1 MTNRNVPLP
10 DVETRIARIT
20 GLPQRSIRA
29 AMDLFAGGA
38 TVPFVARYRKE
49 VTGNLDEEQLRT
61 VLGETE
67 RITQLDARREA
78 ILDSLNSRELLTPAL
93 ASAIAASE
101 TLHHLEDIYS
111 PYRPRRATRADK
123 AHEAGLTPAATE
135 VLRHPDLPP
144 DGIIRENAPEGLSLD
159 AARNGVADILAA
171 RLAADPDLRSELF
184 GIFQRQEALRTTR
197 ARGVSEAD
205 AATFRDYFDWKEPAR
220 SARPHR
226 LLAIFRGEKSG
237 QLSVTLRPPEAAAL
251 RIVRARLVALS
262 GDGQRDRAAAPHEK
276 WYEFAER
283 IAGES
288 WQRLLAPSLENR
300 FKRELRD
307 FAEEQSTIVFAA
319 ALRETL
325 LAPPFG
331 SRAVLAIDPGFRTG
345 SKVVAL
351 NATGNILHH
360 ETIFPVAPHDRRVE
374 AADRLRAVAA
384 DHRPQGIAVGN
395 GTAGREIEEF
405 LDEIALTD
413 SEGHRIPVI
422 RVNEAGASVYSASPE
437 ARREM
442 PDLAVE
448 YRGSVSIGRRL
459 QDPLAELVKVD
470 PAAIGVGQY
479 QHDIDP
485 RRLARALEG
494 TVESCVNTV
503 GVEINTAGEALLSR
517 VAGLDARS
525 ARGIVA
531 HRTAHGAFPR
541 RDAILDVP
549 GIGARRWE
557 QAAGFLRCRGSGDPR
572 DRTAIHPDHYSLV
585 EAMATSLGA
594 TTDEIVGAPELVE
607 RLTVEA
613 WVRPEDGIGEPTVR
627 DILEELRRGGSD
639 TRGAFEAPSFDRN
652 IRSINDLTVGLE
664 LSGTVGNVTA
674 FGAFVD
680 IGVHRDG
687 LVHISQLADRYV
699 RDPHEVVHVGQTV
712 TVRVIGIDVERER
725 INLSM
730 KRKDP

>member
-1 MTNRNVPLP
+1 MTDTNISLP
-10 DVETRIARIT
+10 AAETRIAGIT
-20 GLPQRSIRA
+20 GLPEGSVRA
-29 AMDLFAGGA
+29 ATKLFSEGA

-61 VLGETE
+61 LLGEME
-67 RITQLDARREA
+67 RIAQLDTRREA
-78 ILDSLNSRELLTPAL
+78 ILASMNSRELLTPAL
-93 ASAIAASE
+93 KQAIAAAE

-123 AHEAGLTPAATE
+123 AREAGLAPAARA
-135 VLRHPDLPP
+135 VLQRPAD
-144 DGIIRENAPEGLSLD
+144 DPEGTILRESPKGTPLE
-159 AARNGVADILAA
+159 AARDGVVDILAA
-171 RLAADPDLRSELF
+171 QLAADPDLRGDLF
-184 GIFQRQEALRTTR
+184 AIFQRQGAIRTTR
-197 ARGVSEAD
+197 ARGVTEAE

-237 QLSVTLRPPEAAAL
+237 QLSVSVRPPEAAAL
-251 RIVRARLVALS
+251 RITLARLVALA
-262 GDGQRDRAAAPHEK
+262 GDGELPSTATPHRR
-276 WYEFAER
+276 WHVLAER
-283 IAGES
+283 VAAEA

-300 FKRELRD
+300 IKRELREY
-307 FAEEQSTIVFAA
+307 AEEQSTVVFAA

-331 SRAVLAIDPGFRTG
+331 SRPVLAIDPGFRTG

-351 NATGNILHH
+351 SATGDILHH
-360 ETIFPVAPHDRRVE
+360 ETIYPVAPHDRRQE
-374 AADRLRAVAA
+374 AAERLRAISA
-384 DHRPQGIAVGN
+384 DHGPEGIAVGN

-405 LDEIALTD
+405 LADIALTD
-413 SEGHRIPVI
+413 ATGSPIPVI

-442 PDLAVE
+442 PDLAIE

-485 RRLARALEG
+485 RRLARALED
-494 TVESCVNTV
+494 TVESCVNAV
-503 GVEINTAGEALLSR
+503 GVEINTAGEALLAR

-531 HRTAHGAFPR
+531 HRREGGPFPR

-557 QAAGFLRCRGSGDPR
+557 QAAGFLRCRRSADPR
-572 DRTAIHPDHYSLV
+572 DRTAIHPDHYPLV
-585 EAMATSLGA
+585 DEMAASLGVSVQ
-594 TTDEIVGAPELVE
+594 DLVGTPELVD
-607 RLTVEA
+607 RIPVEG
-613 WVRPEDGIGEPTVR
+613 WVRPDRGVGEPTLR
-627 DILEELRRGGSD
+627 DILEELRRGGGD
-639 TRGAFEAPSFDRN
+639 TRGAFEAPAFDRN
-652 IRSINDLTVGLE
+652 IRTIGDLTVGLE
-664 LSGTVGNVTA
+664 LTGTVGNVTA

-687 LVHISQLADRYV
+687 LVHISELADRYV
-699 RDPHEVVHVGQTV
+699 KDPHEVVHVGQTV
-712 TVRVIGIDVERER
+712 TVRVTGIDVERER
-725 INLSM
+725 ISLSM

>member
-374 AADRLRAVAA
+374 AGGPTSGGRRGPQAAGNRRGKRA
-384 DHRPQGIAVGN
+384 PPVG
-395 GTAGREIEEF
+395 EIEEF
-405 LDEIALTD
+405 LDENRSD
-413 SEGHRIPVI
+413 RF
-422 RVNEAGASVYSASPE
+422 
-437 ARREM
+437 
-442 PDLAVE
+442 
-448 YRGSVSIGRRL
+448 RGSPDSGNTRQRGRR
-459 QDPLAELVKVD
+459 
-470 PAAIGVGQY
+470 VG
-479 QHDIDP
+479 
-485 RRLARALEG
+485 
-494 TVESCVNTV
+494 
-503 GVEINTAGEALLSR
+503 LL
-517 VAGLDARS
+517 GLPGGAPGDARPRGGVPRLS
-525 ARGIVA
+525 LDRAPPPGPPRGARQGRSCR
-531 HRTAHGAFPR
+531 HRGRDSTSTTLI
-541 RDAILDVP
+541 RDASHGHWKVP
-549 GIGARRWE
+549 
-557 QAAGFLRCRGSGDPR
+557 
-572 DRTAIHPDHYSLV
+572 
-585 EAMATSLGA
+585 
-594 TTDEIVGAPELVE
+594 
-607 RLTVEA
+607 
-613 WVRPEDGIGEPTVR
+613 
-627 DILEELRRGGSD
+627 
-639 TRGAFEAPSFDRN
+639 
-652 IRSINDLTVGLE
+652 
-664 LSGTVGNVTA
+664 LSPA
-674 FGAFVD
+674 
-680 IGVHRDG
+680 
-687 LVHISQLADRYV
+687 
-699 RDPHEVVHVGQTV
+699 
-712 TVRVIGIDVERER
+712 
-725 INLSM
+725 
-730 KRKDP
+730 

>member
-237 QLSVTLRPPEAAAL
+237 QLSVTLRPP
-251 RIVRARLVALS
+251 R
-262 GDGQRDRAAAPHEK
+262 GGGAP
-276 WYEFAER
+276 
-283 IAGES
+283 
-288 WQRLLAPSLENR
+288 N
-300 FKRELRD
+300 
-307 FAEEQSTIVFAA
+307 
-319 ALRETL
+319 
-325 LAPPFG
+325 
-331 SRAVLAIDPGFRTG
+331 RTG
-345 SKVVAL
+345 
-351 NATGNILHH
+351 
-360 ETIFPVAPHDRRVE
+360 P
-374 AADRLRAVAA
+374 
-384 DHRPQGIAVGN
+384 
-395 GTAGREIEEF
+395 
-405 LDEIALTD
+405 
-413 SEGHRIPVI
+413 
-422 RVNEAGASVYSASPE
+422 
-437 ARREM
+437 
-442 PDLAVE
+442 
-448 YRGSVSIGRRL
+448 
-459 QDPLAELVKVD
+459 
-470 PAAIGVGQY
+470 
-479 QHDIDP
+479 P
-485 RRLARALEG
+485 RR
-494 TVESCVNTV
+494 
-503 GVEINTAGEALLSR
+503 
-517 VAGLDARS
+517 
-525 ARGIVA
+525 
-531 HRTAHGAFPR
+531 P
-541 RDAILDVP
+541 
-549 GIGARRWE
+549 
-557 QAAGFLRCRGSGDPR
+557 
-572 DRTAIHPDHYSLV
+572 
-585 EAMATSLGA
+585 LG
-594 TTDEIVGAPELVE
+594 
-607 RLTVEA
+607 
-613 WVRPEDGIGEPTVR
+613 
-627 DILEELRRGGSD
+627 
-639 TRGAFEAPSFDRN
+639 
-652 IRSINDLTVGLE
+652 
-664 LSGTVGNVTA
+664 
-674 FGAFVD
+674 
-680 IGVHRDG
+680 
-687 LVHISQLADRYV
+687 
-699 RDPHEVVHVGQTV
+699 
-712 TVRVIGIDVERER
+712 
-725 INLSM
+725 
-730 KRKDP
+730 